1 MKKKELLGK
10 LFLLLGGVATIETI
24 GWIFD
29 WGIYPFITYY
39 LKEHLWISFIILM
52 IGALV
57 LNYCLVFLYDFLK
70 KDIFGFEKF
79 KSLKELLIS
88 NERKSYLEKTL
99 FFLYRYGGEVP
110 VFVFLIW
117 YDPFLVV
124 LYTRKGPAFQ
134 GFKKRDHVILIISTV
149 LSCIAWS
156 AFWYSIFSPLF

>member
-39 LKEHLWISFIILM
+39 FKEHLLMSFIILM
-52 IGALV
+52 ASALT

-88 NERKSYLEKTL
+88 NEKKNRVEKIL

-110 VFVFLIW
+110 VLLFLTW

-134 GFKKRDHVILIISTV
+134 GFKKRDHLILIISTI
-149 LSCIAWS
+149 LSCIIWS
-156 AFWYSIFSPLF
+156 AFWYSIVSSLL